1 MNSGSS
7 SHTKSIPGDR
17 NQSPCLQRRPLKL
30 REGATHY
37 LLPQELV
44 HRAMCNGRG
53 RPVSSCFPAIL
64 ASGGFGRSTGPRA
77 TGWETQGPASH
88 PLLQAGDSW
97 GLRMKQS
104 LPHWPLS
111 CLFVLLR
118 WPLATPTSAN
128 PWRCPPGEEPSLD
141 LGQGTLCRSC
151 PPGTFSASWGPGP
164 CQPHS
169 RCSPRG
175 RLEAQAGTAT
185 QDTLCGDCQPGW
197 FATSGVP
204 RASCQPCSWT
214 PLGTRSCY
222 ERGRRAR
229 RGVEVAAGA
238 RSTGD
243 TRQPGNGTRAGGPEE
258 TAAQYAVIA
267 IVPVFCLMGLLGI
280 LVCNLLK
287 RKGYHCTAH
296 KELGPGPGGGGSG
309 INPAYRAEDA
319 NEDTIGVLVRLITEK
334 KENAAAL
341 EELLKEYHSKQ
352 LVQTSH
358 RPIPRLP
365 PGPPSIPHVCP
376 HRHHLHTVQGLASLS
391 GPCCSRCSQ
400 KKWPEVLLSPEAA
413 AATTPTPRLLPNPVR
428 APKAGAKAGRQGEI
442 TILSVGRFRVA
453 RIPEQRSSL
462 AASEVKTI
470 TEAGPS
476 GGDLPGSPQPG
487 LPTEQQA
494 LLGNG
499 GSHTKWLK
507 PPAENKAEENRYVVR
522 LNESNLVI

>member
-1 MNSGSS
+1 M
-7 SHTKSIPGDR
+7 GD
-17 NQSPCLQRRPLKL
+17 SLVSLSLSFLICEAWDPIFEAWDGIEAHSWLLLGP
-30 REGATHY
+30 EDEAEPAT
-37 LLPQELV
+37 LAPVLPFC
-44 HRAMCNGRG
+44 A
-53 RPVSSCFPAIL
+53 AAL
-64 ASGGFGRSTGPRA
+64 ASGHSNIK
-77 TGWETQGPASH
+77 
-88 PLLQAGDSW
+88 D
-97 GLRMKQS
+97 
-104 LPHWPLS
+104 
-111 CLFVLLR
+111 
-118 WPLATPTSAN
+118 PLAVPTWGGAQ
-128 PWRCPPGEEPSLD
+128 P
-141 LGQGTLCRSC
+141 
-151 PPGTFSASWGPGP
+151 GPGAGHIM
-164 CQPHS
+164 QVL
-169 RCSPRG
+169 SPRHFLCFVGPWPVPAPRSLQPSREAGGPG
-175 RLEAQAGTAT
+175 RHSDSRHPMWRLPAW
-185 QDTLCGDCQPGW
+185 GW
-197 FATSGVP
+197 FAASGVP
-204 RASCQPCSWT
+204 LVSCQPCSWT

-238 RSTGD
+238 SSAGD
-243 TRQPGNGTRAGGPEE
+243 TRQLGNGTRAGGPEE

-296 KELGPGPGGGGSG
+296 KEVGPGPGGGGSG

-358 RPIPRLP
+358 RPVPRLP
-365 PGPPSIPHVCP
+365 PGPPSMPHVCP

-400 KKWPEVLLSPEAA
+400 KWPEVLLSPEAA
-413 AATTPTPRLLPNPVR
+413 AATTPTPRLLPNPAR

-453 RIPEQRSSL
+453 RIPEQRSSS
-462 AASEVKTI
+462 AASEVKTV

-476 GGDLPGSPQPG
+476 GGALPGSPQPG

-494 LLGNG
+494 LLGSG

>member
-1 MNSGSS
+1 M
-7 SHTKSIPGDR
+7 KL
-17 NQSPCLQRRPLKL
+17 SPLC
-30 REGATHY
+30 
-37 LLPQELV
+37 
-44 HRAMCNGRG
+44 
-53 RPVSSCFPAIL
+53 
-64 ASGGFGRSTGPRA
+64 
-77 TGWETQGPASH
+77 
-88 PLLQAGDSW
+88 
-97 GLRMKQS
+97 
-104 LPHWPLS
+104 WPLS
-111 CLFVLLR
+111 CLLVLLH
-118 WPLATPTSAN
+118 WSLATPTSMT
-128 PWRCPPGEEPSLD
+128 PWQCPPGEEPNLD
-141 LGQGTLCRSC
+141 PEQDTLCRSC
-151 PPGTFSASWGPGP
+151 PPGTFSASWGSSP
-164 CQPHS
+164 CQPHA
-169 RCSPRG
+169 RCNLRR
-175 RLEAQAGTAT
+175 RLEAQLGTAT
-185 QDTLCGDCQPGW
+185 QDTLCGGCQPGW
-197 FATSGVP
+197 FGPLGVP
-204 RASCQPCSWT
+204 RVPCQPCSWA
-214 PLGTRSCY
+214 PLGTRGCD
-222 ERGRRAR
+222 EWGRRAR

-238 RSTGD
+238 SGSGET
-243 TRQPGNGTRAGGPEE
+243 QQSGNSTRAGGHEE

-296 KELGPGPGGGGSG
+296 KDVGPGPGCGGNG

-358 RPIPRLP
+358 RPVPRQP
-365 PGPPSIPHVCP
+365 PAPLSMPHVCP

-413 AATTPTPRLLPNPVR
+413 AATSPAPTLLHNPAR

-453 RIPEQRSSL
+453 RIPEQRTSSVV
-462 AASEVKTI
+462 SEVKTI

-476 GGDLPGSPQPG
+476 AGDLPDSPRPG
-487 LPTEQQA
+487 LPPEQRA
-494 LLGNG
+494 LLGSG
-499 GSHTKWLK
+499 GSHAKWLK

-522 LNESNLVI
+522 LSESNLVI

>member
-1 MNSGSS
+1 MCLSG
-7 SHTKSIPGDR
+7 
-17 NQSPCLQRRPLKL
+17 
-30 REGATHY
+30 
-37 LLPQELV
+37 
-44 HRAMCNGRG
+44 
-53 RPVSSCFPAIL
+53 
-64 ASGGFGRSTGPRA
+64 
-77 TGWETQGPASH
+77 
-88 PLLQAGDSW
+88 PLLALSLGLQTPIFLLEVSRSQFPIYLEAGDSL
-97 GLRMKQS
+97 GPRMKLS
-104 LPHWPLS
+104 WPHWPLS
-111 CLFVLLR
+111 CLFVLLS
-118 WPLATPTSAN
+118 WPLATPISTT
-128 PWRCPPGEEPSLD
+128 PWQCPPGEEPSLD

-175 RLEAQAGTAT
+175 RLEAQPGTAT

-197 FATSGVP
+197 FAASDVTHVP
-204 RASCQPCSWT
+204 CQLCPWT
-214 PLGTRSCY
+214 PLGIRSCY

-229 RGVEVAAGA
+229 RGVEVAAGTTG
-238 RSTGD
+238 TGD

-296 KELGPGPGGGGSG
+296 KEVGPGPGGGGSG

-358 RPIPRLP
+358 RPVPRLP
-365 PGPPSIPHVCP
+365 PGTPSMPHICP

-413 AATTPTPRLLPNPVR
+413 AATTPTPRVLPNPAR

-442 TILSVGRFRVA
+442 TILSVGRVSSLMNPEGAGYGTTTPHRFRVA
-453 RIPEQRSSL
+453 RIPEQRSSS
-462 AASEVKTI
+462 AASELKTI

-476 GGDLPGSPQPG
+476 GGDLPDSPQPG
-487 LPTEQQA
+487 LPTEQRA
-494 LLGNG
+494 LLGSG

-522 LNESNLVI
+522 LSESNLVI

>member
-1 MNSGSS
+1 MATQSS
-7 SHTKSIPGDR
+7 AARREK
-17 NQSPCLQRRPLKL
+17 RRPSAASRGGSPGAQARALTSGAGPTAVTRGGGAAHLPGQASDSFKRRATCAIARALAEPGPGL
-30 REGATHY
+30 RFYLGLCWELLRGGQGPEDEAEPAT
-37 LLPQELV
+37 LAPVLPFCGGLPL
-44 HRAMCNGRG
+44 RG
-53 RPVSSCFPAIL
+53 SPMSPVSHAPGHLWVLAAALALGLSASIFPPC
-64 ASGGFGRSTGPRA
+64 R
-77 TGWETQGPASH
+77 H
-88 PLLQAGDSW
+88 PLW
-97 GLRMKQS
+97 
-104 LPHWPLS
+104 
-111 CLFVLLR
+111 
-118 WPLATPTSAN
+118 
-128 PWRCPPGEEPSLD
+128 
-141 LGQGTLCRSC
+141 
-151 PPGTFSASWGPGP
+151 
-164 CQPHS
+164 
-169 RCSPRG
+169 CS
-175 RLEAQAGTAT
+175 
-185 QDTLCGDCQPGW
+185 
-197 FATSGVP
+197 
-204 RASCQPCSWT
+204 
-214 PLGTRSCY
+214 

-238 RSTGD
+238 TRAGD

-287 RKGYHCTAH
+287 RKGYHCMAH
-296 KELGPGPGGGGSG
+296 KEVGPGPGGGGSG

-358 RPIPRLP
+358 RPVPRLP
-365 PGPPSIPHVCP
+365 PGPPSTPHICP

-413 AATTPTPRLLPNPVR
+413 AAAAPTPQVLPNPTR

-453 RIPEQRSSL
+453 RIPEQRSSS

-470 TEAGPS
+470 MEAGPS
-476 GGDLPGSPQPG
+476 GGDLPDSPQPG
-487 LPTEQQA
+487 LPTEQRA
-494 LLGNG
+494 LLASG
-499 GSHTKWLK
+499 GSHTKGLK
-507 PPAENKAEENRYVVR
+507 PPAENKSEENRYVVR
-522 LNESNLVI
+522 LSESNLVI